1 METCRSKEPADQL
14 IDHIDSYL
22 KDKDNQYAIALE
34 GDWGSGK
41 TRFIEGNSTSISKR
55 ANTTLSAFPCSEL
68 PLLMIYTN
76 VL

>member
-34 GDWGSGK
+34 GDWDRERPDSSK
-41 TRFIEGNSTSISKR
+41 GNSTSISKR

-68 PLLMIYTN
+68 PLLMIYAN

>member
-41 TRFIEGNSTSISKR
+41 TRFIEGKLNEYLEKGEYNLVRVSM
-55 ANTTLSAFPCSEL
+55 LEL

>member
-41 TRFIEGNSTSISKR
+41 TRFMEGKLNEY
-55 ANTTLSAFPCSEL
+55 L
-68 PLLMIYTN
+68 
-76 VL
+76 